1 LAAYT
6 AHFMGAGTN
15 PIDKKYTVGFE
26 VNGKIM
32 RSEFGVKTYVP
43 LIGDEVD
50 LRISGAF
57 EKQG

>member
-1 LAAYT
+1 
-6 AHFMGAGTN
+6 
-15 PIDKKYTVGFE
+15 
-26 VNGKIM
+26 M